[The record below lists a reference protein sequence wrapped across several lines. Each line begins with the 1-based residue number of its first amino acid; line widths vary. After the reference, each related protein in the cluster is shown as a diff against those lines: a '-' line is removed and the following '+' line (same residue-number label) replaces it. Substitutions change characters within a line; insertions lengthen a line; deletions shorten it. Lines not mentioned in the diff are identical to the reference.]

1 MRSSPMSPT
10 GSSTR
15 AEPSYPRPVI
25 RDVLN
30 AWATDPDTAVG
41 PREGVPY
48 PSVINCD
55 NVLTIPRD
63 ALDPE
68 PIGTLGS
75 VKRQQLDRAL
85 RYSLAIK
92 T

>member
-1 MRSSPMSPT
+1 M
-10 GSSTR
+10 
-15 AEPSYPRPVI
+15 VI
-25 RDVLN
+25 LTRDVVASTLQKVVI
-30 AWATDPDTAVG
+30 AVVTRRVRGIASEVSVG